1 MKKEILSKEEC
12 SDSNTMMIKILD
24 HTKELMGPLLANNL
38 ATMPKRTIANTTC
51 RVKLQTET
59 IKITNPDQ
67 ENH

>member
-12 SDSNTMMIKILD
+12 SDSKTMMIKILE
-24 HTKELMGPLLANNL
+24 HTKELMGPHLANNL